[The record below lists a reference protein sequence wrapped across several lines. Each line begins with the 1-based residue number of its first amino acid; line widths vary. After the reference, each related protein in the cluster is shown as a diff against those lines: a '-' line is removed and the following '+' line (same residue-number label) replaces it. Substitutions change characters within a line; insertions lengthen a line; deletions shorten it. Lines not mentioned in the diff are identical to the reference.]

1 MKAKRRIRK
10 SATKKLAK
18 AKEIPHVK
26 TLNYPMGCT
35 ERASTCGG
43 ETGL

>member
-1 MKAKRRIRK
+1 MKAKRRINK

-26 TLNYPMGCT
+26 TLKYVLPCS
-35 ERASTCGG
+35 ERASTCAGG
-43 ETGL
+43 TAL

>member
-1 MKAKRRIRK
+1 MKAKRGIKK

-26 TLNYPMGCT
+26 TLRYPLGCS
-35 ERASTCGG
+35 ERASGCGG

>member
-26 TLNYPMGCT
+26 TLNYPLGCS
-35 ERASTCGG
+35 ERASGCGG
-43 ETGL
+43 TTTL